1 MALRRGT
8 YVTMLTLRRGNVEA
22 GLDIAMALRRG
33 TYADML
39 TLVRGMLEP
48 NRTLVAIAWK
58 ADRVLLFSGARIGR
72 PPCSSRGQCGSSDD
86 GAGHARDEPFLGSHC
101 MEGRSGAV
109 ITQDLTRHGLKAW
122 RIFGCAYW

>member
-1 MALRRGT
+1 M
-8 YVTMLTLRRGNVEA
+8 TMLTLRRGNVEA

-58 ADRVLLFSGARIGR
+58 ADRVLLFSGARTGR
-72 PPCSSRGQCGSSDD
+72 PPCSRGHGFK
-86 GAGHARDEPFLGSHC
+86 GWRMGVLGTHK
-101 MEGRSGAV
+101 RV
-109 ITQDLTRHGLKAW
+109 
-122 RIFGCAYW
+122 